1 MKPLSDYCSKSE
13 RAGAC
18 KLQTISYC
26 NHESFAHG
34 GSLFHALIYLLER
47 GVKVEFALR
56 ILKRTLG
63 GVPRAVPY
71 ISAAGSTHP
80 LPTVLTCINHYRTI
94 YCVFYLLAFPSIRPK
109 SYSFSSIYSNLNRYV
124 LGRADFPITIL

>member
-80 LPTVLTCINHYRTI
+80 LPSCFCPF
-94 YCVFYLLAFPSIRPK
+94 YCCKAFARP
-109 SYSFSSIYSNLNRYV
+109 LWQT
-124 LGRADFPITIL
+124 LGC